1 MAQAQSIEPKAPAET
16 AAPDNAPDEEAAA
29 TEALAED
36 EDAEAE
42 PSAPQP
48 APAQPARTRILPVES
63 VKTRFGGG
71 TLRGGPQ
78 RPTRRHPLRAARLR
92 REALAPALVAKV
104 ARNRRR
110 ELSATSIN
118 AIGLG
123 IFLAGFL
130 QPLVAKTT
138 DAESALRLAFCAM
151 FLIALHLWARHVLGD
166 LED

>member
-1 MAQAQSIEPKAPAET
+1 MAQAQSIEPAKAPAEP
-16 AAPDNAPDEEAAA
+16 AAPDSTAEEAPA

-36 EDAEAE
+36 EDAETEQA
-42 PSAPQP
+42 PPQP
-48 APAQPARTRILPVES
+48 QPPPSRTRILPVEA
-63 VKTRFGGG
+63 VKTRYGPG

-78 RPTRRHPLRAARLR
+78 RAARRHPLRLARQR
-92 REALAPALVAKV
+92 RELLAPALVAKA

-110 ELSATSIN
+110 ELSAASIN

>member
-1 MAQAQSIEPKAPAET
+1 MAQAQSIDNNKAAAEPPPPEDAPNDATALPDADADDGDEAEEAPA
-16 AAPDNAPDEEAAA
+16 P
-29 TEALAED
+29 
-36 EDAEAE
+36 
-42 PSAPQP
+42 APQP
-48 APAQPARTRILPVES
+48 PPQRTRILPVEA
-63 VKTRFGGG
+63 VKTRYTTG
-71 TLRGGPQ
+71 LRNTSPRG
-78 RPTRRHPLRAARLR
+78 TRRHPLRVAKALR
-92 REALAPALVAKV
+92 EKLAPALVAKA

-151 FLIALHLWARHVLGD
+151 FLIALHLWAQHVLGD

>member
-1 MAQAQSIEPKAPAET
+1 MAQAQSIEQPKAPAEP
-16 AAPDNAPDEEAAA
+16 AAPESSPEEEAAA

-42 PSAPQP
+42 PAAPQP
-48 APAQPARTRILPVES
+48 APPQSRTRILPVES

-78 RPTRRHPLRAARLR
+78 RPARRHPLRAARLR